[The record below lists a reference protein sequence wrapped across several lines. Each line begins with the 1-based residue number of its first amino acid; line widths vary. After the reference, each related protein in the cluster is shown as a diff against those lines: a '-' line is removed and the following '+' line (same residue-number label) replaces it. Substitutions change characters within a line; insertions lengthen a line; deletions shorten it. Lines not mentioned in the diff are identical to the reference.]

1 MRRSA
6 LRDFAGCDESH
17 LSTVTRGLT
26 RGNPVRYAPD
36 FWADWR
42 ERVRPIGGRSLVRS
56 SPSDMMWIVTDAHL
70 DVANPDQV
78 VDGSG
83 VGESA
88 ALAHA
93 RSWWL
98 EYCREVVDAG
108 DRHRYGC
115 VQLGGSQDPAFPS
128 DIRWPGYFGP
138 GYRPGGMMIA
148 ANIHSDFD
156 EGLGRQAAAAA
167 ADVVRDWAAGR
178 ISDDDYLLRTGAV
191 YQRGLEAWR
200 VGASTGRPMRYLN
213 IPWTDVVYVNGAR
226 CQTFDTGVKLQNLCQ
241 LRWPLSQMAANLRP
255 RILVVSS
262 STVLSHPQNTPW
274 PAGCTVIGVH
284 QRRGAQILPASPWQ
298 PPDGL
303 RNFNDWSKYLP
314 GLWQRKGA

>member
-1 MRRSA
+1 MT
-6 LRDFAGCDESH
+6 EPH
-17 LSTVTRGLT
+17 LEV
-26 RGNPVRYAPD
+26 PA
-36 FWADWR
+36 
-42 ERVRPIGGRSLVRS
+42 
-56 SPSDMMWIVTDAHL
+56 AH
-70 DVANPDQV
+70 NV

-83 VGESA
+83 NSDAA

-98 EYCREVVDAG
+98 EYCREVVNSG

-128 DIRWPGYFGP
+128 DVRWPGYVGP
-138 GYRPGGMMIA
+138 GYRPGGMVIA

-156 EGLGRQAAAAA
+156 EGLGRQDAEAA
-167 ADVVRDWAAGR
+167 ADVVRDWAADR
-178 ISDDDYLLRTGAV
+178 IGDDDYLQRTAAV

-213 IPWTDVVYVNGAR
+213 ISWTDVVYVNGAR
-226 CQTFDTGVKLQNLCQ
+226 CQTFDTGVKLQNICQ
-241 LRWPLSQMAANLRP
+241 QRWPLSQLAANLRP

-262 STVLSHPQNTPW
+262 STVLAHPQNSSW
-274 PAGCTVIGVH
+274 PTDCTVIGVH
-284 QRRGAQILPASPWQ
+284 QRRGAQILTTSPWQ

-303 RNFNDWSKYLP
+303 PNFNDWSKYLP
-314 GLWQRKGA
+314 ELWQREPA